1 MQYLQ
6 QNNKTKYIY
15 NTMQPDLISC
25 YRTDLVVEDK
35 VQKHFWLQNKNILF
49 MVTKPTNVMANFAD
63 ESNLTEDS
71 KH

>member
-6 QNNKTKYIY
+6 QNNKTKYTY

-35 VQKHFWLQNKNILF
+35 VQKHFWLQNKNIP
-49 MVTKPTNVMANFAD
+49 VYGGQTN
-63 ESNLTEDS
+63 
-71 KH
+71 